1 MSALP
6 PQADVVQK
14 PNRVA
19 RRLRTSHPARIHA
32 TEVTHMN
39 FRIRGLEARQFDHLF
54 ALSDAERPA
63 DRRCAAPPAA
73 SAVATITG
81 ITTTSMM
88 KSDHA
93 SPQTRSEAT
102 EILRL
107 LNGRLARVQIG
118 GTKQTIPVG
127 KLPHGM
133 TTRSG
138 CLQPSAITRKS
149 HHKPNSMPPA
159 TAGP

>member
-1 MSALP
+1 
-6 PQADVVQK
+6 
-14 PNRVA
+14 
-19 RRLRTSHPARIHA
+19 
-32 TEVTHMN
+32 
-39 FRIRGLEARQFDHLF
+39 
-54 ALSDAERPA
+54 
-63 DRRCAAPPAA
+63 
-73 SAVATITG
+73 
-81 ITTTSMM
+81 
-88 KSDHA
+88 
-93 SPQTRSEAT
+93 QTRSEAT

-118 GTKQTIPVG
+118 GTKQTIPG

-159 TAGP
+159 TAGPSMAAITGLSNSRREGPKGEQVAPGEDRLRDRFARPGEASQEELCRRRGSS